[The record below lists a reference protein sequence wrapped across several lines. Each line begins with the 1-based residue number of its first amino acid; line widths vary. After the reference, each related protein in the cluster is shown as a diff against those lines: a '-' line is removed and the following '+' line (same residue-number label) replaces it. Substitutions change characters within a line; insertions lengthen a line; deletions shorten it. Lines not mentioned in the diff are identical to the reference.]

1 MEKNL
6 KEKLSDYIKKE
17 TGYLEELKVGNI
29 FSEAGWDVRHSSY
42 YLDRDEE
49 KGREIDISARKYTVF
64 KLNSGKEGYIELRL
78 VCEVKKSA
86 NKHWVIFSDKK
97 SRYEDWFGYSL
108 HHEEGMKNILKQK
121 IKWWNVGRS
130 SSIKNFSRI
139 GMTYCEA
146 FKDNIQKRG
155 SDYSQIFKALT
166 SSIKAS
172 EYFFSMRQD
181 NHLVDYLPD
190 TLYFNYIEFIEPVVI
205 FNGLMYEGYLNK
217 KNELELNEINHIPV
231 LFNRVSPKYKRNNY
245 IIDVVTIKE
254 LPNLLTS
261 KEKWINTIKEK
272 IQEIQE

>member
-1 MEKNL
+1 MEEKFKNKL
-6 KEKLSDYIKKE
+6 SNYIKEK

-49 KGREIDISARKYTVF
+49 KGREIDISARKYVVF
-64 KLNSGKEGYIELRL
+64 KPSTGEKGYIELRL

-86 NKHWVIFSDKK
+86 NKHWVIFSAKK
-97 SRYEDWFGYSL
+97 SHYEGWFGYSL
-108 HHEEGMKNILKQK
+108 YHEKGMKNILKQK
-121 IKWWNVGRS
+121 IKAKVSRN
-130 SSIKNFSRI
+130 SSINNFSRI
-139 GMTYCEA
+139 GITYCEA
-146 FKDNIQKRG
+146 FKDNTQKRG
-155 SDYSQIFKALT
+155 SDYSQIFRALT

-172 EYFFSMRQD
+172 EYFYSIRQD
-181 NHLVDYLPD
+181 NDLVDYLPN
-190 TLYFNYIEFIEPVVI
+190 TLYFKYIEFIEPVVS
-205 FNGLMYEGYLNK
+205 FNGLMYEAYLNK

-231 LFNRVSPKYKRNNY
+231 FFNRVSPKYKRNNY

-272 IQEIQE
+272 IQE

>member
-1 MEKNL
+1 MEEKFKN
-6 KEKLSDYIKKE
+6 KLSKYIEEK

-29 FSEAGWDVRHSSY
+29 FSEAGWDVRHSNY

-49 KGREIDISARKYTVF
+49 MGREIDISA
-64 KLNSGKEGYIELRL
+64 SKEGIVFEDDVGEKVYTKLSL

-86 NKHWVIFSDKK
+86 NKPWVIFSTEK
-97 SRYEDWFGYSL
+97 SRYEARFGLSL
-108 HHEEGMKNILKQK
+108 CTQDGMGNVLEKK
-121 IKWWNVGRS
+121 IQTSIDRS
-130 SSIKNFSRI
+130 SSINKFSRI
-139 GMTYCEA
+139 GITYCEA
-146 FKDNIQKRG
+146 FKNETQKRG

-172 EYFFSMRQD
+172 EYFLSIRKNRYVGMLRC
-181 NHLVDYLPD
+181 LPKS
-190 TLYFNYIEFIEPVVI
+190 IEFFEPVI
-205 FNGLMYEGYLNK
+205 ILNGTMCEAYLNK

-231 LFNRVSPKYKRNNY
+231 LFNRISPKYDRDNY

-272 IQEIQE
+272 IQE